1 MELGEKLQQLRKSR
15 GMTQEE
21 LAEAL
26 FVSRT
31 AISKWESGRGYP
43 SIDSL
48 KALSAFFSVSV
59 DDLLSAEK
67 LMDIAEK
74 DTENKV
80 RTVSGRLFG
89 AVDLSAFLLIFL
101 PLYPNPADGY
111 VDSVNL
117 LSFTGI
123 SPAIRGVYWALFL
136 ALILAGAV
144 KIVLTEVNAE
154 KGQRAVTAF
163 SMGVGILCVFLL
175 ALTKEAYAA
184 VVAFLLLIGKT
195 MLLFP
200 KK

>member
-111 VDSVNL
+111 VNSVNL

-144 KIVLTEVNAE
+144 KIVLTEVKAE

-175 ALTKEAYAA
+175 ALTKEAYA
-184 VVAFLLLIGKT
+184 VVVTFLLLIGKT

-200 KK
+200 KR

>member
-144 KIVLTEVNAE
+144 KIVLTEVKAE

-175 ALTKEAYAA
+175 ALTKEAYAV

>member
-15 GMTQEE
+15 GMTQEK

-48 KALSAFFSVSV
+48 KALSSFFSVSV
-59 DDLLSAEK
+59 DDLLPAEK

-74 DTENKV
+74 DAES
-80 RTVSGRLFG
+80 RMRRVSGRLFG

-144 KIVLTEVNAE
+144 KIVLTEVKAE
-154 KGQRAVTAF
+154 KGQRAVTTF

-175 ALTKEAYAA
+175 ALTKEAYAV

-200 KK
+200 KR

>member
-74 DTENKV
+74 DAES
-80 RTVSGRLFG
+80 RMRRVSGRLFG

-144 KIVLTEVNAE
+144 KVVLTEVKAE
-154 KGQRAVTAF
+154 KGQRAVTTF

-175 ALTKEAYAA
+175 ALTKEAYAV

-195 MLLFP
+195 MLFFP
-200 KK
+200 KR

>member
-74 DTENKV
+74 DAES
-80 RTVSGRLFG
+80 RMRRVSGRLFG

-144 KIVLTEVNAE
+144 KIVLTEVKAE
-154 KGQRAVTAF
+154 KGQRAVTTF

-175 ALTKEAYAA
+175 ALTKEAYAV

-200 KK
+200 KR

>member
-31 AISKWESGRGYP
+31 AVSKWESGRGYP

-74 DTENKV
+74 DTESKI

-89 AVDLSAFLLIFL
+89 MVDLSAFLLIFL

-144 KIVLTEVNAE
+144 KIVLTELKAE
-154 KGQRAVTAF
+154 KGQRTVTAF
-163 SMGVGILCVFLL
+163 SMGVGIPCVFLL
-175 ALTKEAYAA
+175 ALTKEAYAV

>member
-31 AISKWESGRGYP
+31 AVSKWESGRGYP

-74 DTENKV
+74 DAES
-80 RTVSGRLFG
+80 RMRRVSGRLFG

-144 KIVLTEVNAE
+144 KIVLTEVKAE
-154 KGQRAVTAF
+154 KGQRAVTTF

-175 ALTKEAYAA
+175 ALTKEAYAV

-200 KK
+200 KR

>member
-89 AVDLSAFLLIFL
+89 TVDLSAFLLIFL

-144 KIVLTEVNAE
+144 KIVLTEVKAE

-175 ALTKEAYAA
+175 ALTKEAYAV

>member
-31 AISKWESGRGYP
+31 AVSKWESGRGYP
-43 SIDSL
+43 GIDSL

-74 DTENKV
+74 DTESKI
-80 RTVSGRLFG
+80 RTVSGRLSG
-89 AVDLSAFLLIFL
+89 MADLSAFLLIFL

-123 SPAIRGVYWALFL
+123 SPVIRGVYWALFL

-144 KIVLTEVNAE
+144 KIVLTELKAE
-154 KGQRAVTAF
+154 KGQRTVTAF

-175 ALTKEAYAA
+175 ALTKEAYAV

>member
-74 DTENKV
+74 DAETKI

-144 KIVLTEVNAE
+144 KIVLTEVKAE
-154 KGQRAVTAF
+154 KGQRAVTVF

-175 ALTKEAYAA
+175 ALTKEAYAV

>member
-1 MELGEKLQQLRKSR
+1 MELGEKLQQLRKTR

-48 KALSAFFSVSV
+48 KALSSFFSVSV

-74 DTENKV
+74 DAES
-80 RTVSGRLFG
+80 RMRRVSGRLFG

-117 LSFTGI
+117 LAFTNV

-144 KIVLTEVNAE
+144 KIVLTEVKAE
-154 KGQRAVTAF
+154 KGQRAVTTF

-175 ALTKEAYAA
+175 ALTKEAYAV

-195 MLLFP
+195 MLFFP
-200 KK
+200 KR

>member
-101 PLYPNPADGY
+101 HLYPNPADGY

-144 KIVLTEVNAE
+144 KIVLTEVKAE
-154 KGQRAVTAF
+154 KGQRAVTTF

-175 ALTKEAYAA
+175 TLTKEAYAV
-184 VVAFLLLIGKT
+184 VVAFLR
-195 MLLFP
+195 
-200 KK
+200 

>member
-1 MELGEKLQQLRKSR
+1 MELGEKLQQLRKTR

-74 DTENKV
+74 DAES
-80 RTVSGRLFG
+80 RMRRASGRLFG

-117 LSFTGI
+117 LAFANV
-123 SPAIRGVYWALFL
+123 SPAIRGIYWALFL

-144 KIVLTEVNAE
+144 KIVLTEFRVE

-175 ALTKEAYAA
+175 ALAKEAYAV

-195 MLLFP
+195 MLLFSQ
-200 KK
+200 K

>member
-31 AISKWESGRGYP
+31 AVSKWESGRGYP

-59 DDLLSAEK
+59 DELLSAEK

-74 DTENKV
+74 DAES
-80 RTVSGRLFG
+80 RMRRVSGRLFG

-144 KIVLTEVNAE
+144 KIVLTEVKAE
-154 KGQRAVTAF
+154 KGQRAVTTF

-175 ALTKEAYAA
+175 ALTKEAYAV

-200 KK
+200 KR

>member
-48 KALSAFFSVSV
+48 KALSAFFSVSA

-74 DTENKV
+74 DTES
-80 RTVSGRLFG
+80 RIRRVSGRLFG
-89 AVDLSAFLLIFL
+89 AVDLSAFLMIFL

-144 KIVLTEVNAE
+144 KIVLTEVKAE

-175 ALTKEAYAA
+175 ALTKEAYAV

>member
-48 KALSAFFSVSV
+48 KALSSFFSVSV

-74 DTENKV
+74 DTESKV
-80 RTVSGRLFG
+80 RTVFRRLFG
-89 AVDLSAFLLIFL
+89 GVDLSAFLLIFL
-101 PLYPNPADGY
+101 PLYPNPAEGY

-117 LSFTGI
+117 LFFTGI
-123 SPAIRGVYWALFL
+123 SSAIRGVYWALFL
-136 ALILAGAV
+136 ALILTGTV
-144 KIVLTEVNAE
+144 KIALTEFRIE

-175 ALTKEAYAA
+175 ALTKEAYAV

-195 MLLFP
+195 VLLFP

>member
-1 MELGEKLQQLRKSR
+1 MELGEKLQQLRKTR

-48 KALSAFFSVSV
+48 KALSSFFSVSV

-74 DTENKV
+74 DAES
-80 RTVSGRLFG
+80 RMRRVSGRLFG

-123 SPAIRGVYWALFL
+123 SPAIWGVYWALFL

-144 KIVLTEVNAE
+144 KIVLTEVKAE
-154 KGQRAVTAF
+154 KGQRAVTTF

-175 ALTKEAYAA
+175 ALTKEAYAV

-200 KK
+200 KR

>member
-1 MELGEKLQQLRKSR
+1 MELGEKLQQLRKTR

-48 KALSAFFSVSV
+48 KALSAFCSVSV

-111 VDSVNL
+111 VNSVNL

-136 ALILAGAV
+136 ALILAGGV
-144 KIVLTEVNAE
+144 KIVLTEVKAE

-163 SMGVGILCVFLL
+163 SMGVGILCVLLL
-175 ALTKEAYAA
+175 ALTKEAYAT

-200 KK
+200 KR